1 MTKRR
6 LLQLLAVLFAFSLVA
21 AACGD
26 SDGDDS
32 AGDGEEQT
40 DDGNQTAAEATTTTT
55 TEEVE
60 APVATE
66 PAAPDEEA
74 GATGGTFI
82 WAHEQE
88 PPDLHLTD
96 PNNNLTVTAW
106 LRQPMLE
113 DLYGISA
120 AVTYYP
126 ELLADE
132 ADLVDNGDGTVT
144 ANYTLRD
151 GLTWSDGEPLTAND
165 VLFTWETIME
175 EGEPDEEGN
184 PTFVLSFSDRT
195 GYNTITDFSVTSDT
209 EFSITWSAFFA
220 GWKGLFTNVLPSHA
234 LPGGAAEADEAL
246 RDWTNA
252 AGDTLPSSGPLV
264 FESWEREVALT
275 FSVNE
280 LYHGSVSPDARNSGL
295 PFVDEVIVR
304 FVPDTDAQIN
314 ALKAEEAHAITAQPQ
329 TAFGDEVATDETF
342 QVATAP
348 GPIFEHWGL
357 NLLNVHLSD
366 PLVREALAYALD
378 KGAVMEFLY
387 TPIFGSALPASGL
400 GNTYWMTNQPQ
411 YVNHQAEYDGA
422 KTDAAAAKLAEAG
435 YALNGDGIYEHPERG
450 PLSLRVGTTGGN
462 ALRELQQQVIQA
474 QLKDAGIDIVIDNVP
489 GAAYF
494 GEKPFSGEA
503 LAASASAG
511 AEGDPPIWDIT
522 QFAWV
527 GGPWPGGQSGAYKYD
542 SGFMPYGFVSDD
554 FIAKSNECDST
565 VDDTTRDDCY
575 NELNRWVTT
584 LEIDA
589 ENGLFMLPLTQKP
602 TFYAY
607 NKVLLVGAGASPDV
621 NHGGPL
627 ANVVDFQ
634 LAG

>member
-1 MTKRR
+1 VTKRR

-26 SDGDDS
+26 SDSDDS
-32 AGDGEEQT
+32 SGDGDSEQQA
-40 DDGNQTAAEATTTTT
+40 DDGNQTAAEATTT
-55 TEEVE
+55 EAPE

-66 PAAPDEEA
+66 PAAPDVEE
-74 GATGGTFI
+74 GATGGTLI

-88 PPDLHLTD
+88 PPDLHLND

-106 LRQPMLE
+106 LLQPMLE

-120 AVTYYP
+120 AVTFYP
-126 ELLADE
+126 ELLAEE
-132 ADLVDNGDGTVT
+132 AELVDNGDGTIT
-144 ANYTLRD
+144 ANYTLRG
-151 GLTWSDGEPLTAND
+151 GLSWSDGEPLTAND

-184 PTFVLSFSDRT
+184 PTMVLSYADRT
-195 GYNTITDFSVTSDT
+195 GYDTIIDFTVNSDT

-234 LPGGAAEADEAL
+234 LPGGAAEAEEAL

-264 FESWEREVALT
+264 FENWEREVAVT
-275 FSVNE
+275 YSVNAN
-280 LYHGSVSPDARNSGL
+280 YHGSMSPDARNDGL
-295 PFVDEVIVR
+295 PFVDEVVAR

-314 ALKAEEAHAITAQPQ
+314 ALKAEEAHLITAQPQ
-329 TAFGDEVATDETF
+329 TAFGEEVATDDTF

-357 NLLNVHLSD
+357 NLLNPHLTD

-411 YVNHQAEYDGA
+411 YENHQQEYDGA
-422 KTDAAAAKLAEAG
+422 QTDAAAAKLAEAG
-435 YALNGDGIYEHPERG
+435 YTLNGDGIYEHPERG
-450 PLSLRVGTTGGN
+450 ALTLRVGTTGGN
-462 ALRELQQQVIQA
+462 ALRELQQQIIQA

-503 LAASASAG
+503 LAASSSAG
-511 AEGDPPIWDIT
+511 AEGDPTIWDIT

-527 GGPWPGGQSGAYKYD
+527 GGPWPGSQSGAYKHT
-542 SGFMPYGFVSDD
+542 SGFMPYGFVSED
-554 FIAKSNECDST
+554 FVTRSDECDAT
-565 VDDTTRDDCY
+565 VDDTTRDACY
-575 NELNRWVTT
+575 ELNRWVTT

-589 ENGLFMLPLTQKP
+589 EDGLFMLPLTQKP

-607 NKVLLVGAGASPDV
+607 NKVLLLGAGASPDV